1 MVDDQPTRMV
11 LPNSSLADLL
21 QPYVGTMV
29 KIAVTSGTKIGDL
42 ITVKR
47 PPHLMPDS
55 DVYSIPSGV
64 CDKS

>member
-1 MVDDQPTRMV
+1 MV
-11 LPNSSLADLL
+11 LANSSLADLL

-29 KIAVTSGTKIGDL
+29 KMAVTSGTKIGDL

-47 PPHLMPDS
+47 LPHLMPDS